1 MSLILNLYLI
11 GISGKSERMRYSNNS
26 NYEVIRRQ
34 DFINIMDANLNE
46 YHERVVLSNDII
58 IKVYSSDR
66 EDGCPK
72 NSVNI
77 LYWRKFTDS
86 FYILPFHQHLGN
98 YHVYVNTSY
107 M

>member
-1 MSLILNLYLI
+1 
-11 GISGKSERMRYSNNS
+11 
-26 NYEVIRRQ
+26 
-34 DFINIMDANLNE
+34 MDANLNE

-72 NSVNI
+72 NNVTI
-77 LYWRKFTDS
+77 LYRRKFTDS

>member
-1 MSLILNLYLI
+1 
-11 GISGKSERMRYSNNS
+11 
-26 NYEVIRRQ
+26 
-34 DFINIMDANLNE
+34 MDANLNE
-46 YHERVVLSNDII
+46 YHERGVLSNDKI

-86 FYILPFHQHLGN
+86 FYILPFHQQWGKFIYECIGIYKCCKYRINDIHTIQNIRSEL
-98 YHVYVNTSY
+98 
-107 M
+107 